1 MELTDLPVRS
11 IDKDQGTGLAADL
24 LSIGKSGLFTAK
36 KSMSTTSHNIANA
49 NTEGYSR
56 QEVRTETG
64 PAIGEGDYVLG
75 NGVEVQSIRRQH
87 DELVEKKLNTATST
101 NKYNEERTLQLS
113 HVEEVF
119 NEINSEGMNKIL
131 NRFFNSFRELSNQP
145 ENETV
150 RNVVKENAKI
160 VTGDFHRI
168 QDNLDHIRANVNK
181 KISLS
186 VDEINGLTKT
196 IAQLNKEINIQEV
209 SGGMANDLRDT
220 RDRALRTL
228 TEFFP
233 INCYSDNHGQYVVS
247 IDGVGSLVAG
257 GLNQELKAGT
267 SVTNGDSS
275 ADKGNVEI
283 YFANRPGVP
292 ISGNIK
298 GGTLGALLKT
308 RNEDVDKLEKQLDEL
323 AHGLV
328 LATNSIHRRGFANHP
343 VPVDAQ
349 GNPVPNAASRP
360 VTGINFFKEPLDLK
374 RAAEYIDLSDAV
386 KEDVNNIATALEANK
401 PGDNRIA
408 LAISKLQHEKVL
420 GGGTTTFEE
429 QYLKSVGD
437 IGLQTGKSKIDQ
449 EQSAG
454 ILAQAKSFK
463 ERLTGVSLDEEAANM
478 IRYQNAYEASAKV
491 IRASDEMFK
500 SVLNLLP

>member
-1 MELTDLPVRS
+1 M
-11 IDKDQGTGLAADL
+11 GADL
-24 LSIGKSGLFTAK
+24 LKIGQSGLFAAK
-36 KSMSTTSHNIANA
+36 QSMSTTSHNIANA

-56 QEVRTETG
+56 QEVRTENSITL
-64 PAIGEGDYVLG
+64 PEGNYVLG
-75 NGVEVQSIRRQH
+75 TGVEIQSIKRSH
-87 DELVEKKLNTATST
+87 DELIEKKLNTSIT
-101 NKYNEERTLQLS
+101 NHKFNEERTLQLG
-113 HVEEVF
+113 HVEEIF

-160 VTGDFHRI
+160 VVQDFHRI
-168 QDNLDHIRANVNK
+168 TANLDDVRASINK
-181 KISLS
+181 KISLA
-186 VDEINGLTKT
+186 VDEINGLAK
-196 IAQLNKEINIQEV
+196 IIGNLNKEINVQEV
-209 SGGMANDLRDT
+209 SGGMANDLRDQ

-228 TEFFP
+228 AEYFP
-233 INCYSDNHGQYVVS
+233 LQTYTDNQGQFVVS
-247 IDGVGSLVAG
+247 IEGVGSIVAG
-257 GLNQELKAGT
+257 GLVQELAAGHAVNQGET
-267 SVTNGDSS
+267 S
-275 ADKGNVEI
+275 ADKGEVQI

-292 ISGNIK
+292 MTDKIK
-298 GGTLGALLKT
+298 NGSLGALIRT
-308 RNEDVDKLEKQLDEL
+308 RNEDVATLEKQVDEL

-328 LATNSIHRRGFANHP
+328 LATNAIHRRGFANHP

-374 RAAEYIDLSDAV
+374 RAAEYIALSDEIEA
-386 KEDVNNIATALEANK
+386 DPNNIATALEPNK
-401 PGDNRIA
+401 PGDNRVA

-429 QYLKSVGD
+429 QYLKSVGN
-437 IGLQTGKSKIDQ
+437 IGLQAGKSKIDE
-449 EQSAG
+449 EQSHG

-463 ERLTGVSLDEEAANM
+463 ERLAGVSLDEEAANM

-500 SVLNLLP
+500 AVLNLLP